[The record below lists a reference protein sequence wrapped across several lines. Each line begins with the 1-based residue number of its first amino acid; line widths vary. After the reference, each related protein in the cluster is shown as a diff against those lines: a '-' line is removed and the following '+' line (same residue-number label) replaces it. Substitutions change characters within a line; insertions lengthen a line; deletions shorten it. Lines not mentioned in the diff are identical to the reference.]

1 MFKANDSVWN
11 KIAGNW
17 KQFSGEIRRKWGLLT
32 DDDIEQI
39 HGHRE
44 ILMGKLQE
52 RYGYAQED
60 AQRKVED
67 WERSLGL

>member
-1 MFKANDSVWN
+1 MFKASDSVWN

-39 HGHRE
+39 YGQRD
-44 ILMGKLQE
+44 ILVGRLQE
-52 RYGYAQED
+52 RYGYSQEE
-60 AQRKVED
+60 AQRRVDD
-67 WERSLGL
+67 WERNLGL

>member
-1 MFKANDSVWN
+1 MFKANDSAWN

-39 HGHRE
+39 HGHRD
-44 ILMGKLQE
+44 ILIGRLQE

-60 AQRKVED
+60 AQRKIEE

>member
-1 MFKANDSVWN
+1 MFKANDSIWN